1 MDNETVKAQI
11 YGENEYIRADTDAG
25 KVGIKDYER
34 YDGKV
39 KDRKEVYHGIRELY
53 YYAAGT

>member
-25 KVGIKDYER
+25 KVCIKDYER

-39 KDRKEVYHGIRELY
+39 KDRKEVYHGIRE
-53 YYAAGT
+53 

>member
-39 KDRKEVYHGIRELY
+39 KDRKEVYHGIRERY

>member
-25 KVGIKDYER
+25 KGGIKGYER
-34 YDGKV
+34 YDGNV
-39 KDRKEVYHGIRELY
+39 KDRKEVYHGIRE
-53 YYAAGT
+53 